1 MKNKAVD
8 FIIEHLGAVLAVYQD
23 NDSHEMAWLNLTK
36 VALPEIADVMNFQ
49 TFKPYSEIVLAL
61 HDKINILYVLDRLA
75 ELEHVKKELCALQV
89 INKQLNIT
97 IEQQASKSTAEQSND
112 TLNTDKQKMI
122 IAGWSVQESHG
133 YFRAFKRIA
142 GKMKGVYLGKTLE
155 DAEQKIRGKEKK
167 LAAQGVLLDPRP

>member
-8 FIIEHLGAVLAVYQD
+8 FIVEHLGAVLAVYHE
-23 NDSHEMAWLNLTK
+23 NDSHEIAWLNLSK
-36 VALPEIADVMNFQ
+36 VALPEIAEVMDFQ
-49 TFKPYSEIVLAL
+49 TFKIYAAIVRGLNE
-61 HDKINILYVLDRLA
+61 KIPFLYVMDRLA
-75 ELEHVKKELCALQV
+75 ELEHVKKELCELQL
-89 INKQLNIT
+89 INKKLNIT
-97 IEQQASKSTAEQSND
+97 NEQQEAKITTEQADN

-155 DAEQKIRGKEKK
+155 DAEKKIRGKEKNLQSGK
-167 LAAQGVLLDPRP
+167 